1 MTDNIFIDSRRK
13 YTIKPH
19 INGLSDHDAQLT
31 TINNFFVP
39 IINADPHYT
48 SINNNKTIADFQIHL
63 SWEKWDNIF
72 GNNDAILFL
81 IIFSIHI

>member
-1 MTDNIFIDSRRK
+1 MTDNIFIDSRRN